1 MYKMAIVG
9 RPNVGKSALFNRICK
24 KRIAIVDE
32 AEGITR
38 DRLYA
43 EAEGFDFPFE
53 LIDTGGIDPAS
64 PDEFQKEIRRQAE
77 IAIEEA
83 DTLVMVVDAR
93 IGITRMDAELA
104 RLLLKSGKP
113 LTLAVNK
120 IDDLSQKQLIHEFH
134 RLGITRMVAVSA
146 VHGYQIAE
154 LLERAWEGFKPRSE
168 PDKEHGVRVA
178 IVGRPNV
185 GKSTFINTL
194 LQEQRCVVSPTA
206 GTTRDSV
213 DVPFTF
219 EGRPYT
225 LIDTAGVR
233 RKKAE
238 HDTVEKFAALRTE
251 RAIERSDVCIL
262 MLDAQEGLTAQ
273 EKRIAKMIEEAGKGC
288 ILVLNKWDLVKGFRM
303 EHLTKALHDHS
314 PFMAHCPMLF
324 ISSFEGRNVAKVL
337 PEVDNV
343 VRATQTRITTHQL
356 NKFMERSMQ
365 LNHPPMVTGK
375 RLRIYYMTQVDVCPP
390 RFVFFVNK
398 PDLMHESYRKYLIN
412 CFRKTFPFS
421 GTPLVFYLRGKE
433 EAARRFAKGG
443 AHDDPEV
450 GEMLEDAE
458 EASDDGFVEGEELDE
473 LGAGEFFEDSLVVSG
488 DDLL

>member
-64 PDEFQKEIRRQAE
+64 SDEFQEEIRRQAE

-83 DTLVMVVDAR
+83 DTLVLVVDAR
-93 IGITRMDAELA
+93 LGITRMDAELA
-104 RLLLKSGKP
+104 RILLKSGKP

-120 IDDLSQKQLIHEFH
+120 IDDIYQKQMIHEFH
-134 RLGITRMVAVSA
+134 RLGISKMVAVSA

-154 LLERAWEGFKPRSE
+154 LLERAWEGFTAPPEQEKA
-168 PDKEHGVRVA
+168 HGVKVA

-194 LQEQRCVVSPTA
+194 LQEQRCVVSKTP

-233 RKKAE
+233 RKKVE

-262 MLDAQEGLTAQ
+262 MIDAQEGLTAQ

-303 EHLTKALHDHS
+303 EHLTKALQDHS

-324 ISSFEGRNVAKVL
+324 ISAFEGRNVAKVL
-337 PEVDNV
+337 PEVDSV
-343 VRATQTRITTHQL
+343 LMATQTRITTHQL
-356 NKFMERSMQ
+356 NKFMERAIQ

-375 RLRIYYMTQVDVCPP
+375 RLRIYYMTQVDVSPP
-390 RFVFFVNK
+390 RFVFFVNR
-398 PDLMHESYRKYLIN
+398 PDLMHETYRKYLIN
-412 CFRKTFPFS
+412 CFRRAFPFS
-421 GTPLVFYLRGKE
+421 GTPLIFHLRGKE
-433 EAARRFAKGG
+433 QAAHRFGKGEALAVV
-443 AHDDPEV
+443 HPTES
-450 GEMLEDAE
+450 LEEDE
-458 EASDDGFVEGEELDE
+458 DFVL
-473 LGAGEFFEDSLVVSG
+473 AGEDDNEDFLE
-488 DDLL
+488 